1 MKTKELIRQLQ
12 ECDPTGEV
20 EVICDG
26 GDIYTVIPLPAYYDG
41 SLKTLIRDDSLKP
54 YYDVIGMRETREGRK
69 VVLQGMDLQDVC
81 WDIDDPSKLII
92 EGSDEF
98 KESAK
103 KHIKECQDCVLKI
116 NMDHFRNYILKRAS
130 KNTTFN
136 ATKATAFRLASL
148 SEYVSIEDDINK
160 FFLCNKDKLIND
172 DILKASNGLS
182 NNDCQEL
189 YWNNHVIIE
198 YIDESLSLEFI

>member
-41 SLKTLIRDDSLKP
+41 SLKTLIRDDNLKP

-69 VVLQGMDLQDVC
+69 IVLQGMDLQDVC
-81 WDIDDPSKLII
+81 WDIDNPEKLII

-103 KHIKECQDCVLKI
+103 THIKECQDCVLKI
-116 NMDHFRNYILKRAS
+116 NMDHFRQYILKRAS
-130 KNTTFN
+130 KDTSFG
-136 ATKATAFRLASL
+136 L
-148 SEYVSIEDDINK
+148 VSSSFFTSVEDDVNK
-160 FFLCNKDKLIND
+160 FFLGNKDKLVND
-172 DILKASNGLS
+172 DILRASKGLS

-189 YWNNHVIIE
+189 YWNDHVTIE
-198 YIDESLSLEFI
+198 YIDKGLSLEFI

>member
-1 MKTKELIRQLQ
+1 MKTKELIKQLQ

-20 EVICDG
+20 EVVCDG
-26 GDIYTVIPLPAYYDG
+26 GDIFTVINLPAYYDG
-41 SLKTLIRDDSLKP
+41 SLKVLIRDDTLKP
-54 YYDVIGMRETREGRK
+54 YYDVIGMREIREGRK
-69 VVLQGMDLQDVC
+69 VILQGMDLQDIC
-81 WDIDDPSKLII
+81 WDIDNPESLII

-116 NMDHFRNYILKRAS
+116 NMEHFRKYILKRAS
-130 KNTTFN
+130 KD
-136 ATKATAFRLASL
+136 TAFGLDGPYNSK
-148 SEYVSIEDDINK
+148 INEDIDK
-160 FFLCNKDKLIND
+160 FFLHNKDKLIND

-189 YWNNHVIIE
+189 YWNNHVTIE